1 MPDRIPLSP
10 PVIPALPPTV
20 ARPLWSVMIPV
31 YNCAEFLPETLMS
44 VLQQARAETSMQI
57 EVIDDAST
65 DADVKA
71 IVQQVGQGRVKYYRQ
86 PENVGSLRNFETC
99 LNRARGQLVH
109 LLHGDDRVAAGY
121 YDKISYLFEQF
132 PEAGAAFCRF
142 NYVDGKGEK
151 IYDQRPEINID
162 GILPDW
168 LLKIAEYQ
176 RMQYVA
182 VTVRREVY
190 EKLGGFYGVT
200 YGEDWEMWV
209 RIARSYPIAYTP
221 EILADYRKHISSISG
236 QKFLSGQ
243 HLHDLTRVMEYIQQY
258 LPENQR
264 QSIFKKSK
272 KFYAAYGLRLAN
284 QLWHLNHDKASAHAQ
299 IKTSLSLSK
308 ALNLYPQVLK
318 IYTKMLI
325 NRQ

>member
-10 PVIPALPPTV
+10 PVIPALSQTAV
-20 ARPLWSVMIPV
+20 RPLWSVMIPV
-31 YNCAEFLPETLMS
+31 YNCAEFLPETLES
-44 VLQQARAETSMQI
+44 VLQQALPENAMQI

-71 IVQQVGQGRVKYYRQ
+71 IVERVGNGRVQYYRQ

-99 LNRARGQLVH
+99 LNRAQGQLIH
-109 LLHGDDRVAAGY
+109 LLHGDDRILPDY
-121 YDKISYLFEQF
+121 YQHIGQLLNRY

-151 IYDQRPEINID
+151 MYDQRPEIKTP

-168 LLKIAEYQ
+168 LFKIAEYQ

-209 RIARSYPIAYTP
+209 RIARHYPVAYTP

-243 HLHDLTRVMEYIQQY
+243 HLHDLVRVMEYIQKY
-258 LPENQR
+258 LPPHQQN
-264 QSIFKKSK
+264 SVLKKSK

-284 QLWHLNHDKASAHAQ
+284 QLWHLNHDKASARAQ
-299 IKTSLSLSK
+299 IKTALSLSK
-308 ALNLYPQVLK
+308 DLDLYPQVLK
-318 IYTKMLI
+318 IYIKMLI

>member
-10 PVIPALPPTV
+10 PVIPALPLNLE
-20 ARPLWSVMIPV
+20 RPLWSVMIPV
-31 YNCAEFLPETLMS
+31 YNCAAFLPETLAS
-44 VLQQARAETSMQI
+44 VLQQALPENNMQI

-71 IVQQVGQGRVKYYRQ
+71 MVQQIGKGRVKYYRQ

-99 LNRARGQLVH
+99 LNRAQGRLVH
-109 LLHGDDRVAAGY
+109 LLHGDDRILPGY
-121 YDKISYLFEQF
+121 YEEISKLLERY
-132 PEAGAAFCRF
+132 PEVGAAFCRY
-142 NYVDGKGEK
+142 NYVDGQGEK
-151 IYDQRPEINID
+151 IYDQRPEIPTA

-168 LLKIAEYQ
+168 LQKIAAYQ

-190 EKLGGFYGVT
+190 EELGGFYGVT

-209 RIARSYPIAYTP
+209 RIARHYPVAYTP
-221 EILADYRKHISSISG
+221 RILADYRKHISSISG

-243 HLHDLTRVMEYIQQY
+243 HLYDLVKVMQYIQQY
-258 LPENQR
+258 LPANQR
-264 QSIFKKSK
+264 ARVFKKSK

-299 IKTSLSLSK
+299 IKTALSLCK
-308 ALNLYPQVLK
+308 DLDLYPQVLK

-325 NRQ
+325 NWK

>member
-1 MPDRIPLSP
+1 MSTRIPLSP
-10 PVIPALPPTV
+10 PPISILSKTQEQ
-20 ARPLWSVMIPV
+20 PLWSVMIPV
-31 YNCAEFLPETLMS
+31 YNCAEFLAETLAS
-44 VLQQARAETSMQI
+44 VLLQALPENKMQI

-71 IVQQVGQGRVKYYRQ
+71 IVQQVGKGRVKYYRQ

-99 LNRARGQLVH
+99 LNRSQGKLVH
-109 LLHGDDRVAAGY
+109 LLHGDDRILPGY
-121 YDKISYLFEQF
+121 YEKIGELFERF
-132 PEAGAAFCRF
+132 PTAGAAFCRF
-142 NYVDGKGEK
+142 NYVNGNGEK
-151 IYDQRPEINID
+151 LYDQRPEIKTD

-209 RIARSYPIAYTP
+209 RIARYYPIAYTP

-243 HLHDLTRVMEYIQQY
+243 HLHDLTRVMAYIQQY

-264 QSIFKKSK
+264 QSILKKSK

-284 QLWHLNHDKASAHAQ
+284 QLWHLNHDKASAHTQ
-299 IKTSLSLSK
+299 IKTALSL
-308 ALNLYPQVLK
+308 ANNLTLYPQVLK

>member
-10 PVIPALPPTV
+10 PVILPLPPT
-20 ARPLWSVMIPV
+20 AGRPLWSVMIPV
-31 YNCAEFLPETLMS
+31 YNCAEFLSETLES
-44 VLQQARAETSMQI
+44 VLLQALPENSMQI

-65 DADVKA
+65 DADVEA
-71 IVQQVGQGRVKYYRQ
+71 IVQKVSQGRIKYYRQ
-86 PENVGSLRNFETC
+86 PENAGSLRNFETC
-99 LNRARGQLVH
+99 LNRAQGQLVH
-109 LLHGDDRVAAGY
+109 LLHGDDRILPGY
-121 YDKISYLFEQF
+121 YDKIGHLFSQF
-132 PEAGAAFCRF
+132 PHAGAAFCRY
-142 NYVDGKGEK
+142 NYVDGKGNK
-151 IYDQRPEINID
+151 IYDQRPEIKND

-209 RIARSYPIAYTP
+209 RIARHYPVAYTP

-258 LPENQR
+258 LPANER
-264 QSIFKKSK
+264 QNIYKKSK

-284 QLWHLNHDKASAHAQ
+284 QLWHLNHDKVSAHAQ
-299 IKTSLSLSK
+299 IKTALSLYHTIS
-308 ALNLYPQVLK
+308 LYPQVLK